1 MTTRPVRI
9 SGVGAH
15 APEKILTNADLE
27 KIVETTDEWITTR
40 TGIRE
45 RHIADEKTPSS
56 ALAIEAAKKAL
67 AAAKADAASIDM
79 IIVATITPDYIYPA
93 TATLVQH
100 AIGAVNAWCFDI
112 EAACSGFIYG
122 ITIAEQF
129 IRIGRANRVLV
140 IAPETLSK
148 ITDWQDRNTC
158 VLFGDGAGAVVV
170 EPAVDESRIL
180 ASYIGGDGKF
190 GDLLYMPGGGS
201 LNPAS
206 EKTVAERMHY
216 MKMSGGSVMK
226 AAVGAMEM
234 AVTRAM
240 EAAKLTP
247 ADIDLIIPHQA
258 NMRIIQSV
266 AKFLAVDMSK
276 MYTNLE
282 RYGNTSAASIGL
294 ALNEAIERGIVKK
307 GSVVAFVAFGGGFT
321 WGSTIV
327 RF

>member
-9 SGVGAH
+9 SGVGAY
-15 APEKILTNADLE
+15 APEKVLTNADLE
-27 KIVETTDEWITTR
+27 KMVDTTDEWITTR

-45 RHIADEKTPSS
+45 RHIAADDVPSS
-56 ALAIEAAKKAL
+56 TLGIEAAKKAL
-67 AAAKADAASIDM
+67 AHAGVQASALDM

-93 TATLVQH
+93 TATIVQE
-100 AIGAVNAWCFDI
+100 AIGAVNAWCYDI
-112 EAACSGFIYG
+112 EAACSGLIYG

-129 IRIGRANRVLV
+129 IRIGRAERVLV

-170 EPAVDESRIL
+170 EAAVDDSRIL
-180 ASYIGGDGKF
+180 ASYIGGDGKY
-190 GDLLYMPGGGS
+190 GDLLFMPGGGS

-206 EKTVAERMHY
+206 EKSVAERMHY

-234 AVTRAM
+234 AVTKAM
-240 EAAKLTP
+240 ESAKLTP
-247 ADIDLIIPHQA
+247 MDIDLIIPHQA

-266 AKFLAVDMSK
+266 ARFLEVDMAK

-294 ALNEAIERGIVKK
+294 ALNEAIERGIVRK
-307 GSVVAFVAFGGGFT
+307 GSVVALVAFGGGFT